1 MAIDASAAQPAPT
14 PTAPIRKRGRWALA
28 VLAGSQLLVVVDA
41 TIVNVALSA
50 IRDDLGFSLQDL
62 QWVITA
68 YTLAFGGL
76 LLLGGR
82 LADRFGHRR
91 MFVTGSLAFAGASL
105 VGGWADTA
113 ALLVAARTAQGLGA
127 AVMAPAALAL
137 LMKVF
142 PAGRERTAALGVWA
156 GVTAGGTA
164 LGLILGGLLTQA
176 LSWPWVFW
184 INVPVAVITAGL
196 AVVVL
201 PSAEGDRAGR
211 IDVAGTL
218 TATGGLMALVYGLVR
233 TTDEGWGSTGTL
245 VALAAAFLMLTAF
258 GVLQARRGDP
268 LVPPRLLRN
277 GSVLGADVAGLIFGV
292 AIYALFYFLSIF
304 LATVLGYSP
313 VQVGLGFLP
322 MTVAIALAARLA
334 GGPLASV
341 RAHRLAVVG
350 SLLVAAGVGLL
361 VRIGP
366 DAGYLD
372 TVLPAVVLA
381 GLGLGSAFVPLTAAA
396 VSGADPADGG
406 IASALF
412 NAGQQLGGAIG
423 LAVLTTAS
431 ATRTAHLTTGGEP
444 TTGAVTAGWSLGFG
458 IAAALALAGAVVA
471 ARTLRPPV
479 SPTDHPGRRIRGL
492 GRRSHTTE

>member
-1 MAIDASAAQPAPT
+1 MTNDASAAPPQQQR
-14 PTAPIRKRGRWALA
+14 TAPVRKRGRWALA
-28 VLAGSQLLVVVDA
+28 VLAGSQLLIVVDA

-91 MFVTGSLAFAGASL
+91 MFATGALVFAGASL

-113 ALLVAARTAQGLGA
+113 ALLVAARAMQGIGA

-137 LMKVF
+137 LMMVF
-142 PAGRERTAALGVWA
+142 SAGRDRTVALGVWA

-164 LGLILGGLLTQA
+164 LGLILGGLLTQT

-184 INVPVAVITAGL
+184 INVPVAVAAAGL
-196 AVVVL
+196 AAVVL
-201 PSAEGDRAGR
+201 PTGQGDRVGS
-211 IDVAGTL
+211 IDVAGAL

-233 TTDEGWGSTGTL
+233 TTDTGWASTETL
-245 VALAAAFLMLTAF
+245 VALGAALLLLAVF
-258 GVLQARRGDP
+258 GLLQARRDDP
-268 LVPPRLLRN
+268 LVPLRLLRN
-277 GSVLGADVAGLIFGV
+277 RTVLGADVIGLIFGV

-313 VQVGLGFLP
+313 VQVGLAFLP

-341 RAHRLAVVG
+341 RAHRLATVG
-350 SLLVAAGVGLL
+350 SLLVAAGVALL
-361 VRIGP
+361 MRIGP
-366 DAGYLD
+366 EAGYPG
-372 TVLPAVVLA
+372 TVLPGVVLA
-381 GLGLGSAFVPLTAAA
+381 GLGLGLAFVPLTAAA
-396 VSGADPADGG
+396 VSGADPVDGG

-431 ATRTAHLTTGGEP
+431 ATRTAQLAAKGEATT
-444 TTGAVTAGWSLGFG
+444 AAITAGWSIGFG
-458 IAAALALAGAVVA
+458 IAAVIALAGAVIA
-471 ARTLRPPV
+471 AVTLRPSA
-479 SPTDHPGRRIRGL
+479 SPTDHR
-492 GRRSHTTE
+492 